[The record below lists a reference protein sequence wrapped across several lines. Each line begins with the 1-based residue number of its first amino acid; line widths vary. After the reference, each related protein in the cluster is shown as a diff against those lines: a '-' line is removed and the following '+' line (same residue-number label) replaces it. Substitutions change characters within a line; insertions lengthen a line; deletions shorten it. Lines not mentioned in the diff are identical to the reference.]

1 MVIVMK
7 CIICGKNEAYK
18 SGLCRSCLADKIQ
31 LKTENMELTVCPKCG
46 AVRLGKSWHY
56 DNADSFIIRGA
67 ESHIIMD
74 KNDRISRVKSYTI
87 GENEVSLDLIIDDKN
102 LGEVEK
108 KVSVPLKIGKES
120 CPVCNKVTGSYYES
134 VIQLRTYTT
143 EHGKIL
149 EEARDYIVKF
159 MKGLNKND
167 PNSFVSRIDTLKEG
181 LDIYLGKKEDAVK
194 IDKLME
200 LDYFCNIKITK
211 SLAGRKDSKDL
222 FRYTHL
228 IRILDL
234 VPGSII
240 YGGAYLMVKSIRSNT
255 IEAINTANG
264 NIVTIS
270 SKEFFRG
277 SYRVILKE
285 PDRERFIVLSS
296 HDGESQ
302 LMDSRT
308 FEIIT
313 FRKEFTEK
321 EIDLYRYGDKFYPL

>member
-1 MVIVMK
+1 MLRVMK

-18 SGLCRSCLADKIQ
+18 SGICRSCLSDKIQ
-31 LKTENMELTVCPKCG
+31 LKAENMDLTVCPKCG
-46 AVRLGKSWHY
+46 AVRVNKSWHY
-56 DNADSFIIRGA
+56 DDADRYIVRAA
-67 ESHIIMD
+67 ESHIKFD
-74 KNDRISRVKSYTI
+74 KNDKIARVESYHI
-87 GENEVSLDLIIDDKN
+87 GENEVSLDLIINDKN

-108 KVSVPLKIGKES
+108 EVSVPLKISKES

-143 EHGKIL
+143 EYGKIL
-149 EEARDYIVKF
+149 EDAKDTIVKF

-167 PNSFVSRIDTLKEG
+167 PNSFISRIDTLREG
-181 LDIYLGKKEDAVK
+181 LDIYLGKKEDAIK

-200 LDYFCNIKITK
+200 LDYFCNMKITK

-234 VPGSII
+234 VPGSVI
-240 YGGAYLMVKSIRSNT
+240 YGGSYLMVKTIRSNT
-255 IEAINTANG
+255 MDVIDTGNG
-264 NIVTIS
+264 NTLTVS

-277 SYRVILKE
+277 SYRVISKE
-285 PDRERFIVLSS
+285 PDREKFIVLSS

-302 LMDSRT
+302 LMNSRT
-308 FEIIT
+308 FEIMT
-313 FRKEFTEK
+313 FRREFSAK
-321 EIDLYRYGDKFYPL
+321 EIDLYKYEDKFYPL

>member
-1 MVIVMK
+1 MITVMK

-31 LKTENMELTVCPKCG
+31 LKSENMDLTVCPKCG

-56 DNADSFIIRGA
+56 DNGDRYIVRSA

-74 KNDRISRVKSYTI
+74 KNDKISRVESYNI
-87 GENEVSLDLIIDDKN
+87 GENEVTLDLIIEDKN
-102 LGEVEK
+102 LGEIEK
-108 KVSVPLKIGKES
+108 EISVPLKVSKES

-143 EHGKIL
+143 QYGKIL
-149 EEARDYIVKF
+149 EDARDTIVKF
-159 MKGLNKND
+159 MKGLNRND
-167 PNSFVSRIDTLKEG
+167 PNSFISRIDTLKEG

-200 LDYFCNIKITK
+200 LDYFCNMKITK

-228 IRILDL
+228 VRILDL
-234 VPGSII
+234 VPGSVI
-240 YGGAYLMVKSIRSNT
+240 YGGSYYLVKSIRSNT
-255 IEAINTANG
+255 MEVIDTGKGNT
-264 NIVTIS
+264 ITIS

-277 SYRVILKE
+277 SFRVIVKD
-285 PDRERFIVLSS
+285 PDREKFIVLAS

-302 LMDSRT
+302 LMNSRT
-308 FEIIT
+308 FELIT
-313 FRKEFTEK
+313 YKKEFAGK
-321 EIDLYRYGDKFYPL
+321 EIDLYRYDNKFYAL